1 VCLCAPIVTVATG
14 SAIGQA
20 GRPEVAV
27 SALADAHAA
36 NTGLHTAESIR
47 PAAARVRHAT
57 RPHHRVRVHRRT
69 RHKTTHRHHRRPVH
83 RPKPVLVPTPTPVPR
98 TQAAGLH
105 VVGNRLENAAGQPIV
120 LRGVNRSGTEYT
132 CIHGYGI
139 FDGPSDLA
147 SVQAIRSWGATLV
160 RVPINEDCWLGI
172 NGVPASEGGA
182 TYRNAIVAYVDELQ
196 QVGITPEISLMWAAP
211 GAYQATYQSDA
222 PDEDHSPAVW
232 GSMAQ
237 TFKDNPN
244 VILGVW
250 GEPAIGAACFANGGY
265 CGGTFGPNNA
275 LYDVAGSK
283 QAVQVIRANG
293 YTGVIAVPGVDW
305 ANDLSQWLTY
315 EPADPLHQLV
325 AEAHVYGGQVCS
337 TSACFDQQMLPVA
350 NKVPL
355 LFGETGEDVPG
366 QDCSATAISG
376 ILGWAESH
384 DVSWAAWT
392 WDTWGTC
399 GSLISSY
406 DGTPANAYGSYI
418 RQALLSH
425 A

>member
-1 VCLCAPIVTVATG
+1 VWSVNPSRSKLTRALAIGGAAACLCVPIVLQANG
-14 SAIGQA
+14 SAVGQP
-20 GRPEVAV
+20 GRPEIAT
-27 SALADAHAA
+27 SALAGARVANTSTHAA
-36 NTGLHTAESIR
+36 P
-47 PAAARVRHAT
+47 PATPAPAGARHLT
-57 RPHHRVRVHRRT
+57 RLQHRARVHRRT
-69 RHKTTHRHHRRPVH
+69 RHRKAHRHHRRPVH
-83 RPKPVLVPTPTPVPR
+83 RPTPVHTPTPIPVPV

-105 VVGNRLENAAGQPIV
+105 AAGNRLENAAGQPIV

-160 RVPINEDCWLGI
+160 RIPINEDCWLGI

-182 TYRNAIVAYVDELQ
+182 TYRNAIVAYVNELQ
-196 QVGITPEISLMWAAP
+196 QVGIIPEISLMWAAP
-211 GAYQATYQSDA
+211 GTYPATYQSDA

-232 GSMAQ
+232 ASMAQ
-237 TFKDNPN
+237 TFKNNPN

-250 GEPAIGAACFANGGY
+250 GEPAIGAGCFANGGY
-265 CGGTFGPNNA
+265 CGGTFGPSNA

-283 QAVQVIRANG
+283 QAVQVIRTNG
-293 YTGVIAVPGVDW
+293 YTGVIAVPGVAW

-315 EPADPLHQLV
+315 EPADPLHELV

-337 TSACFDQQMLPVA
+337 TSTCFDQQMLPVA
-350 NKVPL
+350 NEVPL

-366 QDCSATAISG
+366 QDCSSTAIQG

-384 DVSWAAWT
+384 NVSWAAWT
-392 WDTWGTC
+392 WTHG
-399 GSLISSY
+399 G
-406 DGTPANAYGSYI
+406 PAA
-418 RQALLSH
+418 R
-425 A
+425 

>member
-1 VCLCAPIVTVATG
+1 M
-14 SAIGQA
+14 
-20 GRPEVAV
+20 
-27 SALADAHAA
+27 
-36 NTGLHTAESIR
+36 
-47 PAAARVRHAT
+47 
-57 RPHHRVRVHRRT
+57 
-69 RHKTTHRHHRRPVH
+69 
-83 RPKPVLVPTPTPVPR
+83 
-98 TQAAGLH
+98 
-105 VVGNRLENAAGQPIV
+105 VGNRLENAAGQPIV

-147 SVQAIRSWGATLV
+147 SVQAIRSWGATFV

-182 TYRNAIVAYVDELQ
+182 TYRNAIVTYVNELQ

-211 GAYQATYQSDA
+211 GTYQATYQSDA

-232 GSMAQ
+232 ASMAQ
-237 TFKDNPN
+237 TFKNNPN
-244 VILGVW
+244 VILGIW
-250 GEPAIGAACFANGGY
+250 GEPAIGAACFAEGGY
-265 CGGTFGPNNA
+265 CGGTFGPDNA

-293 YTGVIAVPGVDW
+293 YTGVISVPGVAW
-305 ANDLSQWLTY
+305 ANDLSQWLAY

-337 TSACFDQQMLPVA
+337 TSTCFDQQMLPVA
-350 NKVPL
+350 DKVPL
-355 LFGETGEDVPG
+355 IFGETGEDVPG
-366 QDCSATAISG
+366 QDCSSTAIQG
-376 ILGWAESH
+376 IVGWAESH
-384 DVSWAAWT
+384 KVSWASWT

-406 DGTPANAYGSYI
+406 DGTPANAYGSDI
-418 RQALLSH
+418 RQTLLNHS
-425 A
+425 